1 MRTPKYRFLVGTH
14 LQATGSYSA
23 GYYNKATGQLV
34 TSSVTDRKYALV
46 STDLPEGTQFYL
58 AADNTFLKDNSYLTF
73 YNGNLFLGMIQLSS
87 IMGKPY
93 TLPSTVTSVG
103 ITLDVTEMETDN
115 PRPVYILHEADAVY
129 SKLTKKIA
137 KESGQ
142 MFFRETLDTDMHF
155 VGFEADTI
163 QACSIEDKFM
173 VICQRWS
180 YTNSTWVAYHADTFN
195 LTDCNFDLAAHSC
208 KPKLTPLDNY
218 SRLMARYSDEY
229 DLIKL
234 KPEICKIRTSLR
246 PIIEIYEKGSGVI
259 TRFLGGTYWETEI
272 NSPVDDDTV
281 LTDTEHFGR
290 VTLSDNFA
298 HINVVEVYQGYESY
312 LPKQEYMYDA
322 GNNYY
327 VYTDSPNVYTWSFVT
342 LQDGFFNKPFL
353 ILERNGSR
361 VVYGTRW
368 IVIKLPSRVQSASD
382 LPLDFG
388 YSQFDVYGYHYD
400 AGFTDLPMGK
410 VTINL
415 YDVWARVVGNSDN
428 LFGIASY
435 DLPQDDFAVD
445 SPSYKKCAPINKDQD
460 FFYITADTTTNPT
473 EYGIKEDETVYYTN
487 ENLPIEGGLHG
498 VKPMPIGKYEWG
510 AFSFWFNYPDN
521 YTLLELESRYDYDLR
536 DCFTLGATI
545 RALLAKIDPSVVFN
559 DSVDCSQFFY
569 NPYGLGVTMKGGYD
583 WKLAITPKS
592 NVLKGD
598 YDQAA
603 QKAPITFEELMGL
616 LRDLYNL
623 YWYIDDDRYLHI
635 EHLTWFLN
643 GGSYNTYQGSVQ
655 LDLTDSTVRDAFN
668 KKMTGYWQKAYE
680 FNMSEAARRLELTYA
695 EKGTEFF
702 EGLSVDVLNNY
713 LREASTNSKSVSNFT
728 ADLDLMRIEPN
739 RYSSDGFALLA
750 YLDIVTPQ
758 PPYEPTG
765 FRAVP
770 VTGVVVTEAD
780 GWQRQAYINN
790 LFASWLYCQH
800 FYMYNLSG
808 DNMKVNLKLESL
820 PNGSSLDFVH
830 GLARLRKQ
838 KVRFPFDND
847 PDMIDLI
854 RTDLGYGAPES
865 FEIDALSRTVEA
877 TLSFPVKDIPVE

>member
-1 MRTPKYRFLVGTH
+1 MRTPIYRFLVGTH
-14 LQATGSYSA
+14 LQATGNYSA
-23 GYYNKATGQLV
+23 GYYDKTTGQII
-34 TSSVTDRKYALV
+34 TSGVTDRKYALV
-46 STDLPEGTQFYL
+46 NMNLPEGTQFYL
-58 AADNTFLKDNSYLTF
+58 AADNTFLKDNSYLTL
-73 YNGNLFLGMIQLSS
+73 YNGGLFLGKVQLSS

-93 TLPSTVTSVG
+93 TLPLTVTRVG

-115 PRPVYILHEADAVY
+115 PRPVYILHEADAFY
-129 SKLTKKIA
+129 SKLAKKIVR
-137 KESGQ
+137 ENGQ
-142 MFFRETLDTDMHF
+142 MFFRETLDTDLHF
-155 VGFEADTI
+155 VGFEADVI
-163 QACSIEDKFM
+163 QAYDVEDRFM
-173 VICQRWS
+173 LICERWGYGS
-180 YTNSTWVAYHADTFN
+180 NVWTVYHSDTFGF
-195 LTDCNFDLAAHSC
+195 TDCSFDLAAHTC

-218 SRLMARYSDEY
+218 NRLLARYSDEY

-272 NSPVDDDTV
+272 NSPIDDDTV
-281 LTDTEHFGR
+281 LTNTEHFGR

-298 HINVVEVYQGYESY
+298 HINVVDVYQGYESY
-312 LPKQEYMYDA
+312 LPKQEYMYDS

-327 VYTDSPNVYTWSFVT
+327 SYTDGQNVYTWSFII
-342 LQDGFFNKPFL
+342 LHDGLFNRPFL
-353 ILERNGSR
+353 ILERNGNRVMYGSR
-361 VVYGTRW
+361 WVV
-368 IVIKLPSRVQSASD
+368 ISLPASVQSASD

-388 YSQFDVYGYHYD
+388 YSQFDVYGYNTSQEIAD
-400 AGFTDLPMGK
+400 MPMGK

-415 YDVWARVVGNSDN
+415 YDIWARVVGNTDV
-428 LFGIASY
+428 LFGVASF

-445 SPSYKKCAPINKDQD
+445 SPSYKKCAPINKDQGY
-460 FFYITADTTTNPT
+460 FYITADTINEPT
-473 EYGIKEDETVYYTN
+473 EFGLAENEEYYTN
-487 ENLPIEGGLHG
+487 ENLPIEGGIHG
-498 VKPMPIGKYEWG
+498 VKAMPVGKYEWG

-521 YTLLELESRYDYDLR
+521 YTILELESRHDYDLR

-545 RALLAKIDPSVVFN
+545 RALLAKIDPSIVFN

-569 NPYGLGVTMKGGYD
+569 NSYGQGVTMKGGYD

-603 QKAPITFEELMGL
+603 QKAPITFEELMGM
-616 LRDLYNL
+616 LRDLYGL
-623 YWYIDDDRYLHI
+623 YWYVDDDRYLHI

-643 GGSYNTYQGSVQ
+643 GGSYDSYQGSVQ
-655 LDLTDSTVRDAFN
+655 LDLTNATVKDAFN
-668 KKMTGYWQKAYE
+668 KKMTGYWQEAYE

-702 EGLSVDVLNNY
+702 EGLSVDVLNSY
-713 LREASTNSKSVSNFT
+713 LREAPISSKSISNFT

-739 RYSSDGFALLA
+739 RYSSEGFALLA
-750 YLDIVTPQ
+750 YLDIITPQ

-765 FRAVP
+765 LRAVP
-770 VTGVVVTEAD
+770 VTGAVVVTEAD
-780 GWQRQAYINN
+780 GWQRHAYINN
-790 LFASWLYCQH
+790 LFASWLYSQH

-808 DNMKVNLKLESL
+808 DSMKVNLKMESL
-820 PNGSSLDFVH
+820 PNSNSLDFVH

-847 PDMIDLI
+847 PDTVDLI
-854 RTDLGYGAPES
+854 KTVLGFGVPES
-865 FEIDALSRTVEA
+865 FEIDALSRTVDA
-877 TLSFPVKDIPVE
+877 TLAFPVKEIVI

>member
-1 MRTPKYRFLVGTH
+1 MRTPIYRFLVGTH

-23 GYYNKATGQLV
+23 GYYDKTTGQLV
-34 TSSVTDRKYALV
+34 TGVADRKYALV
-46 STDLPEGTQFYL
+46 STALPEGTQFYL
-58 AADNTFLKDNSYLTF
+58 AADNTFLKDNSYLTL
-73 YNGNLFLGMIQLSS
+73 YNGNLFLGMVQLSS

-115 PRPVYILHEADAVY
+115 PRPVYILHEADVFY
-129 SKLTKKIA
+129 SKLAKKVVR
-137 KESGQ
+137 ENGQ
-142 MFFRETLDTDMHF
+142 MFFRETLDTDLHF
-155 VGFEADTI
+155 VGFEADVI
-163 QACSIEDKFM
+163 QAYDVEDRFM
-173 VICQRWS
+173 IICERWNYS
-180 YTNSTWVAYHADTFN
+180 NSSWVAYHSDTFGF
-195 LTDCNFDLAAHSC
+195 TDCSFDLAAHTC
-208 KPKLTPLDNY
+208 KPKLTSLDNY
-218 SRLMARYSDEY
+218 SRLLARYSDEH

-246 PIIEIYEKGSGVI
+246 PIIEIYEKGSSVI

-272 NSPVDDDTV
+272 NSPIDDDTV
-281 LTDTEHFGR
+281 LMNTEHFER
-290 VTLSDNFA
+290 VTLSDSFA
-298 HINVVEVYQGYESY
+298 HINVVDVYQGYESY
-312 LPKQEYMYDA
+312 LPKQEYMYDS

-327 VYTDSPNVYTWSFVT
+327 SYADGQNVYTWSFIT
-342 LQDGFFNKPFL
+342 LSDGLFSRPFL
-353 ILERNGSR
+353 VLERNGSR
-361 VVYGTRW
+361 VLYGSRW
-368 IVIKLPSRVQSASD
+368 VVIRLPASVQSASD

-388 YSQFDVYGYHYD
+388 YSQFDVYGYNYTQEI
-400 AGFTDLPMGK
+400 TDMPMGK

-415 YDVWARVVGNSDN
+415 YDIWARVVGNADS
-428 LFGIASY
+428 LFGVASF

-445 SPSYKKCAPINKDQD
+445 SPSYKKCAPINKDQGY
-460 FFYITADTTTNPT
+460 FYITADTINEPT
-473 EYGIKEDETVYYTN
+473 EFGLAENEEYYTN
-487 ENLPIEGGLHG
+487 RNLPVEGGVHG

-510 AFSFWFNYPDN
+510 AFSFWFNYSDN
-521 YTLLELESRYDYDLR
+521 YAVLEQESRYNYDLR

-545 RALLAKIDPSVVFN
+545 RALLAKIDPSIVFN

-603 QKAPITFEELMGL
+603 QKAPITFEELMGM
-616 LRDLYNL
+616 LRDLYGL
-623 YWYIDDDRYLHI
+623 YWYVDDNRYLRI

-643 GGSYNTYQGSVQ
+643 GGSYDSYQGSIQ
-655 LDLTDSTVRDAFN
+655 LDLTNTTVKDAFN
-668 KKMTGYWQKAYE
+668 KKMTGYWQEAYE

-702 EGLSVDVLNNY
+702 EGLSVDVLNSY
-713 LREASTNSKSVSNFT
+713 LREAPVSSKSISNFT

-750 YLDIVTPQ
+750 YLDVVIPQ
-758 PPYEPTG
+758 PPYTPTG
-765 FRAVP
+765 QKLIP
-770 VTGVVVTEAD
+770 VTGAVVVTEAD
-780 GWQRQAYINN
+780 GWQRHAYINN
-790 LFASWLYCQH
+790 LFASWLYSQH

-808 DNMKVNLKLESL
+808 DSIKVNLKLESL
-820 PNGSSLDFVH
+820 PNNNSFDFVH

-847 PDMIDLI
+847 PDTIDLI
-854 RTDLGYGAPES
+854 KTILGFGVPES
-865 FEIDALSRTVEA
+865 FEIDALSRTVDA
-877 TLSFPVKDIPVE
+877 TLAFPVKELVV